1 MMEDKPPE
9 EVFADTC
16 VLLNFIQQEWETT
29 RSKSL
34 VESEL
39 VEIIV
44 SESVM
49 SELDNVSNRR
59 TDIYKDLIDFLMEEE
74 GDIENYG
81 LDDRHVYI
89 GENDAKHIRDI
100 QMTLASLDDSREVL
114 RRFRRYLKALDRRL
128 KFLEQQLEDNVVFP
142 SGSLELE
149 FAVHGLIGN
158 DNDAT
163 IVTDAA
169 GWTADGGSGILVT
182 LDSGDLLDYKDE
194 ISDLLEEEVGSEWI
208 LDIRTPESV
217 PTEPPT
223 EVE

>member
-1 MMEDKPPE
+1 MEGKPPE
-9 EVFADTC
+9 EVFVDTC

-39 VEIIV
+39 VELVV
-44 SESVM
+44 SESVKN
-49 SELDNVSNRR
+49 ELDNVSNRR
-59 TDIYKDLIDFLMEEE
+59 TDIYKDLVEFLMEEE

-81 LDDRHVYI
+81 LDDRRVYI
-89 GENDAKHIRDI
+89 GKNDAKHVRDI

-114 RRFRRYLKALDRRL
+114 RRFRRYLKAIDRRL
-128 KFLEQQLEDNVVFP
+128 KFLEQQLEDNIVFP

-182 LDSGDLLDYKDE
+182 LDSGDLLDYEED
-194 ISDLLEEEVGSEWI
+194 IADLLEEEVGSEWI
-208 LDIRTPESV
+208 LDIRTPEGV
-217 PTEPPT
+217 PTEART

>member
-1 MMEDKPPE
+1 MEDKPPE